1 MPLQVSIDHEQRFV
15 HVAVSGVVKLP
26 EVLDYYHR
34 LVVEEAMRY
43 PKLFDATRGEV
54 ELSADDLM
62 ELAAWV
68 SAYATF
74 DPRGPVAI
82 VAVSDANTAVMRLY
96 VTLSRSTR
104 PVKLFTSVVK
114 ARGWLDDQLRSIA

>member
-1 MPLQVSIDHEQRFV
+1 VPLQVSIDHQQRFV
-15 HVAVSGVVKLP
+15 HVAASGVVKLP

-43 PKLFDATRGEV
+43 PKLFDASRGKV
-54 ELSADDLM
+54 ALSTDDLM

-68 SAYATF
+68 NAYTTF

-114 ARGWLDDQLRSIA
+114 ARRWLDEQLRSTG